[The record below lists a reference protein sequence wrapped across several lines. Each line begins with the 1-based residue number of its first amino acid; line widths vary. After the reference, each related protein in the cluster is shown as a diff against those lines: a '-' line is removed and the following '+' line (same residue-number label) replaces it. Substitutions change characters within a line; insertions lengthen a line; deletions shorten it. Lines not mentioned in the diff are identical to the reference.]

1 MEQRCGCAGGCDRR
15 LRMTELAR
23 VEVDPVDEGCV
34 VRVRGE
40 VDISNARRL
49 LADIEDAVSNETAAV
64 TLDLTGT
71 TYLDSAGVQLLFVLA
86 ERLKDRRHQ
95 LRLIVPEGSPVRAL
109 LELTGLPK
117 LVPMEAE
124 PETT

>member
-1 MEQRCGCAGGCDRR
+1 MS
-15 LRMTELAR
+15 ELAR
-23 VEVDPVDEGCV
+23 VEVEPGEEACV

-40 VDISNARRL
+40 VDISNASHL
-49 LADIEDAVSNETAAV
+49 LATIEDALTNETPAL

-95 LRLIVPEGSPVRAL
+95 LRLIVPEQSPVRAV

-117 LVPMEAE
+117 LVPMHTELDAREAVQ
-124 PETT
+124 